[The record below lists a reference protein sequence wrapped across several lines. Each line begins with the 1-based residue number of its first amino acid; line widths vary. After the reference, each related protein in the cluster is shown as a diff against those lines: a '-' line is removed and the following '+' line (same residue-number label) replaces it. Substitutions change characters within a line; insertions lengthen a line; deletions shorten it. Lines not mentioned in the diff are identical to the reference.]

1 MGTDEAADPL
11 AREAGARAA
20 VERVRDDAARRLLG
34 LGVAFDE
41 VVAASAF
48 SNADD
53 EHDPEGAT
61 IAFER
66 AQLSALARQAR
77 SDLDEA
83 VAALRRLDDG
93 TYGTCERCGRAVPR
107 ARLEARPTARRCVA
121 CAGARG

>member
-1 MGTDEAADPL
+1 MGTPDAADRP
-11 AREAGARAA
+11 EVPPGARDA
-20 VERVRDDAARRLLG
+20 VERVRDDAGRRLRG

-66 AQLSALARQAR
+66 AQLAALVRQAR
-77 SDLDEA
+77 SDLEEA
-83 VAALRRLDDG
+83 VAALARLDDG
-93 TYGTCERCGRAVPR
+93 IYGTCERCGRPVPA

-121 CAGARG
+121 CAAARG